1 MSTILRPNFP
11 QEQLKNY
18 FSTHEILPKATLLE
32 QNSLTWQDTLEYL
45 RVYWNAND
53 IATLA
58 GLIKKELRIQLLG
71 DSDKIIKAYSYMNTL
86 LWQQVQV
93 IALLDKGNYVQAV
106 LRLKMLDRRMRIWSI
121 NIYACFEEIEGKF
134 LLSECELISRR
145 HIRHKSTVAECEA
158 LAAVVLK
165 KSIDGLEE
173 KLPSR
178 YFAAERDGDGIGNR
192 VLLKD
197 NLLILSAADKKALSN
212 LWDEIV
218 SLGQIG
224 EIRARYNGDYVIA
237 AEE

>member
-18 FSTHEILPKATLLE
+18 FSTHENLPKATLLE

-58 GLIKKELRIQLLG
+58 GLIKKELRIRLLG

-106 LRLKMLDRRMRIWSI
+106 LRLKMLDRRMRI
-121 NIYACFEEIEGKF
+121 
-134 LLSECELISRR
+134 
-145 HIRHKSTVAECEA
+145 
-158 LAAVVLK
+158 
-165 KSIDGLEE
+165 
-173 KLPSR
+173 
-178 YFAAERDGDGIGNR
+178 
-192 VLLKD
+192 
-197 NLLILSAADKKALSN
+197 
-212 LWDEIV
+212 
-218 SLGQIG
+218 
-224 EIRARYNGDYVIA
+224 
-237 AEE
+237 